1 MKQKVLKQ
9 YRIIAGQDKPDIIY
23 AGPGMSGGSIENT
36 EHGYKLVINEKGSI
50 ILALG
55 IQAAPGTQVF
65 INENKF
71 PFMIGHSGFFE
82 IENAEQLHINTLSI
96 DLTTYL
102 SRTIQLIIDIVVEQD
117 EEVRKI

>member
-9 YRIIAGQDKPDIIY
+9 YRIVAGSEKPSLIY
-23 AGPGMSGGSIENT
+23 AGPGTSGGQVVESD
-36 EHGYKLVINEKGSI
+36 GKYKLEINETGSI

-65 INENKF
+65 INNNEF

-82 IENAEQLHINTLSI
+82 VENAEQLHIDKISI
-96 DLTTYL
+96 DLSTYL
-102 SRTIQLIIDIVVEQD
+102 SRTIQLIIDIMVEQ
-117 EEVRKI
+117 EVVQ